1 MSWIA
6 ENVVGRV
13 GSLLQGLTAPSKS
26 VSVTTLQEIR
36 LAMLAALGDVAEKR
50 FPLVQ
55 LRVTYASDIDDLW
68 YLRGD
73 VMAAVASL
81 RGEAVAKEKLHQI
94 STMFV
99 GLVPQNLTNKFSVR
113 PS

>member
-6 ENVVGRV
+6 ENLVGRV
-13 GSLLQGLTAPSKS
+13 GSLLQGLSGHSKKA
-26 VSVTTLQEIR
+26 SVTTLHEIR
-36 LAMLAALGDVAEKR
+36 MEMLAALGDVAEKR

-73 VMAAVASL
+73 VMAAIASL

-99 GLVPQNLTNKFSVR
+99 GLVPHNLTNKCSVR
-113 PS
+113 LS

>member
-1 MSWIA
+1 MRWIA
-6 ENVVGRV
+6 ENIVGRV
-13 GSLLQGLTAPSKS
+13 GSLWQGLSGPSRRT
-26 VSVTTLQEIR
+26 SVTTLHEIR
-36 LAMLAALGDVAEKR
+36 MAMLAALGDLAEKS

-55 LRVTYASDIDDLW
+55 LRITYASDIDDLW

-81 RGEAVAKEKLHQI
+81 RGEAVAKEKLHHI

-99 GLVPQNLTNKFSVR
+99 GLVPHNLTNKFSVR